1 MFWPDCTG
9 AIVVMFDYQLIFH
22 YESTQDETVK
32 MYSRQFMMIKAGVPD
47 GAILNTFLAEGIED
61 EEAKEI
67 IEKLK
72 EIKGV

>member
-1 MFWPDCTG
+1 MFWPNCTG
-9 AIVVMFDYQLIFH
+9 AIVVMFDYRLIFH

>member
-1 MFWPDCTG
+1 
-9 AIVVMFDYQLIFH
+9 
-22 YESTQDETVK
+22 
-32 MYSRQFMMIKAGVPD
+32 MMIKAGVPD

-72 EIKGV
+72 EIKGVCVLEKVLMLCME

>member
-1 MFWPDCTG
+1 
-9 AIVVMFDYQLIFH
+9 
-22 YESTQDETVK
+22 

-61 EEAKEI
+61 DEAKEI

-72 EIKGV
+72 EIKGVCVLVKVLMLCME